1 MSTFPAP
8 FAARMSSPATSV
20 TSSPAA
26 ASAASTAASVSGS
39 TSTSGRIRPTDVPA
53 GPSSPAG
60 PAGPAAKP
68 GSIRRIPSSTA
79 ATSAPSGPTVSRDG
93 ASGYTPSTGTRSQV
107 VFRPAIPQQAAGIRT
122 DPPVSVPRAASVS
135 PVATAT
141 AEPLDD
147 PPGSRRGSAGFGG
160 VPDQGFTPL
169 ADQHS
174 SVRLV
179 LPTIRAPA
187 RLVAATTAASRA
199 AGLACSAT
207 TWQPAVVGSPSTS
220 MQSLT
225 ASRGPSPGASRRTIQ
240 VGSMEAI
247 VAKLR
252 SHGRFAWTSRRLRCR
267 DLLISHGVTMRVAI
281 ITESFPPDVN
291 GVAHCVL
298 RVAELL
304 TSHGHHPLVIAPQ
317 PPKARRDEGASY
329 PFPVVRVPAVPLPG
343 YPGFRLGLPGGRVR
357 AALIRHRAE
366 LVHLASPVVL
376 GAHGAAV
383 ARRLGLPVVA
393 VYQTDLPSYARAYRL
408 GPAGQA
414 LAW

>member
-1 MSTFPAP
+1 MSMATFPASLT
-8 FAARMSSPATSV
+8 ARKSNPVTSV
-20 TSSPAA
+20 TCRPAR
-26 ASAASTAASVSGS
+26 AASTAASVAGS
-39 TSTSGRIRPTDVPA
+39 TPRSGAGRIRPTRPGA
-53 GPSSPAG
+53 SAEAP
-60 PAGPAAKP
+60 AKP
-68 GSIRRIPSSTA
+68 GSISRMPSSTA
-79 ATSAPSGPTVSRDG
+79 AMSAS
-93 ASGYTPSTGTRSQV
+93 
-107 VFRPAIPQQAAGIRT
+107 PA
-122 DPPVSVPRAASVS
+122 
-135 PVATAT
+135 ATAT
-141 AEPLDD
+141 AEPLDE
-147 PPGSRRGSAGFGG
+147 PPGSRRGSSGFTG
-160 VPDQGFTPL
+160 VPSHGFTPL

-187 RLVAATTAASRA
+187 RRAAATTGASAA

-207 TWQPAVVGSPSTS
+207 TWQPAVVGRPSTS

-247 VAKLR
+247 LPKPR
-252 SHGRFAWTSRRLRCR
+252 SHGRFAWTSWRLRCR

-304 TSHGHHPLVIAPQ
+304 ARGGHHPLVIAPQ
-317 PPKARRDEGASY
+317 PPRASRDEKTY

-343 YPGFRLGLPGGRVR
+343 YPGFRLGLPGHRVR

-383 ARRLGLPVVA
+383 ARRLTLP
-393 VYQTDLPSYARAYRL
+393 
-408 GPAGQA
+408 
-414 LAW
+414 